1 MAELTSRDNPK
12 IKSVIKLTQD
22 KKHRR
27 AQNAFVCEGAV
38 LLDEAVKSGMEILE
52 VYATPKQWQA
62 VAAYGLDNCHQVSD
76 QLMAQMSGVETP
88 QGIVFVCRTPQG
100 GSLRPGNLIVLDN
113 LRDNG
118 NLGTII
124 RTAEGLGIANVAL
137 LGDCAELHSPKTIRA
152 SMGSIFRVNLVPVTL
167 EQLLDWTA
175 AQGMALY
182 ATALSQTSMDIRQ
195 ADLKQAAVVIGNE
208 AKGVSQQVLDAA
220 HGHIIIPIT
229 AAQSF
234 NASVAAAVVM
244 WEMVR

>member
-12 IKSVIKLTQD
+12 IKAVIKLTQD
-22 KKHRR
+22 KKHRK
-27 AQNAFVCEGAV
+27 AQNAFVGEGAV

-52 VYATPKQWQA
+52 VYATPKQWQT
-62 VAAYGLDNCHQVSD
+62 VAAYGLANCHQVPD

-88 QGIVFVCRTPQG
+88 QGIVFVCRTPPE
-100 GSLRPGNLIVLDN
+100 GSLQPGSIIVLDN

-152 SMGSIFRVNLVPVTL
+152 SMGSIFRVNLVSVTL

-175 AQGMALY
+175 ARGMALY
-182 ATALSQTSMDIRQ
+182 ATALSQTSVDIRK

-220 HGHIIIPIT
+220 QGHIIIPIT